1 MVRKLL
7 CGILVAVFL
16 APAFVVAADYVEV
29 KQATVEY
36 SKC

>member
-7 CGILVAVFL
+7 CGILAAVFL
-16 APAFVVAADYVEV
+16 APTLVVAADYVEI
-29 KQATVEY
+29 KEATVEY